1 MRYMYSASV
10 ITISLLIAGMGP
22 AAAQTATSIKA
33 INTLSPFST
42 LLNTQAGKDALDRN
56 LATVIGINNGSTG
69 AQRAQALSD
78 NTLAALFLSFT
89 NGQFV
94 ADGLGTALNKVY
106 REKVTIFPDPKSPY
120 AGYGVPYNTT
130 NVSAAAAA
138 IFSNAVSGAAM
149 TDSEAAKTFFA
160 DGTVHNTPAQGV
172 SLPTGGR
179 FNIYDEAY
187 NPPAEAANTAGNSR
201 PFQVRSGSIERFS
214 GIDFVG
220 NPVDSGK
227 DILNASLKGSAAF
240 PSGHTAA
247 GFSSSLLFA
256 VLVPERFQE
265 NVTRGSEFGNSR
277 IVLGVHYPLDVI
289 GGRIIATQNVV
300 RVMLEQP
307 ELFATAQADVRKLLE
322 TGCGTSIAACAASGE
337 PDRFSTKAQNKAD
350 YTYRLTY
357 GLGSVGRTDLAP
369 VVPEG
374 AEVLLSTRF
383 PYLNAAQRR
392 DVLATTE
399 LPSGGPLDDGSGWA
413 RLDLFKA
420 GDGYGAFNGNVTVT
434 MDAAKGGFHARDSW
448 NNDIGGAGGLTKDGS
463 GVLALTGQNTYS
475 GPTYVTGGLLTIDG
489 ALKNSSVTVER
500 GAALNGTGSAAGL
513 VVRSGGAFAPG
524 HSIGNFTVSGNA
536 TFSAGSYYVVDAN
549 AAGLSDHLAVTGKA
563 TIEGGLVQVLA
574 ETGSYNPRTRYTV
587 LTANGGVAGR
597 FDGVTSNLAFLTPSL
612 SYGATNAFLT
622 LTRNDISFATI
633 AQTGNQAAA
642 AVGVQSAGADS
653 GIYNAVVGL
662 STPEAIVAF
671 DALSGEVHSAVK
683 TAAIEDSRFVRD
695 AALGR
700 LRAAQDGVGTAVTYD
715 AAKPVTKGALPT
727 PTPTPANAPY
737 AFWGQ
742 GFGSWGETDG
752 NVNAGDVDRTTG
764 GFFIGADAVVSD
776 NWRLGA
782 LAGYSR
788 TDVDVDARLSSAESD
803 NFHIGLYGGGQ
814 WNAFSLRFGGAYTW
828 HDISTDR
835 TASFA
840 GFSDFLNG
848 SHDAYTAQVFG
859 EVGYRFDVG
868 AVALEPFAGLAYVNL
883 HTDGFFER
891 GGAAALYSKSD
902 DTDVTYSTLG
912 LRLSAAFDLGSTKA
926 TVRGLVGWRHA
937 FDDITPESTFWFS
950 KGSAFTTTSVPVAR
964 DVAVLEAGLD
974 AAVSDA
980 VTVGI
985 SYTGQLG
992 DDAQDHGFKANLNWK
1007 F

>member
-1 MRYMYSASV
+1 MS
-10 ITISLLIAGMGP
+10 
-22 AAAQTATSIKA
+22 
-33 INTLSPFST
+33 
-42 LLNTQAGKDALDRN
+42 
-56 LATVIGINNGSTG
+56 
-69 AQRAQALSD
+69 
-78 NTLAALFLSFT
+78 
-89 NGQFV
+89 
-94 ADGLGTALNKVY
+94 
-106 REKVTIFPDPKSPY
+106 
-120 AGYGVPYNTT
+120 
-130 NVSAAAAA
+130 
-138 IFSNAVSGAAM
+138 
-149 TDSEAAKTFFA
+149 DSEAAKTFFA
-160 DGTVHNTPAQGV
+160 DGTVHGVPAEGV
-172 SLPTGGR
+172 SLPQGGR
-179 FNIYDEAY
+179 FNVYDEAY
-187 NPPAEAANTAGNSR
+187 NPPPESANTAGNSR
-201 PFQVRSGSIERFS
+201 PFQVRSDSIERFS
-214 GIDFVG
+214 GTDFLG
-220 NPVDSGK
+220 QPVDSAK

-240 PSGHTAA
+240 PSGHTAM
-247 GFSSSLLFA
+247 GISSSLLFA

-265 NVTRGSEFGNSR
+265 TVTRGSEYGNSR

-300 RVMLEQP
+300 RVMLEEP
-307 ELFATAQADVRKLLE
+307 ELFAAAQDDLRKLLE
-322 TGCGTSIAACAASGE
+322 EGCGTSIAACAASGE
-337 PDRFSTKAQNKAD
+337 PDRFSDKAQNKAD

-357 GLGSVGRTDLAP
+357 GLGSVGATDLAP

-413 RLDLFKA
+413 RLNLYSA
-420 GDGYGAFNGNVTVT
+420 ADGYGAFNSNVTVT
-434 MDAAKGGFHARDSW
+434 MDAAKGGFNALDSW
-448 NNDIGGAGGLTKDGS
+448 NNDIGGAGGLIKAGTGT
-463 GVLALTGQNTYS
+463 LTLTGQNTYS
-475 GPTYVTGGLLTIDG
+475 GPTYVTGGLLTVDG

-500 GAALNGTGSAAGL
+500 DAALNGTGSVAGL
-513 VVRSGGAFAPG
+513 AVKGGGAIAPG
-524 HSIGNFTVSGNA
+524 HSIGRFTVSGNA
-536 TFSAGSYYVVDAN
+536 TFSAGSFYVVDVN
-549 AAGLSDHLAVTGKA
+549 AAGLSDHLAVSGKA

-574 ETGSYNPRTRYTV
+574 ETGSYDPRTRYTI
-587 LTANGGVAGR
+587 LTADGGVTGR
-597 FDGVTSNLAFLTPSL
+597 FEGVNANLAFLSPSL

-633 AQTGNQAAA
+633 AQTTNQAAT
-642 AVGVQSAGADS
+642 AVGVQSAGPDS

-700 LRAAQDGVGTAVTYD
+700 LRAAQDGVGAAVTYD
-715 AAKPVTKGALPT
+715 AGKPVTKGALPA

-752 NVNAGDVDRTTG
+752 NSNAGDIDRTTG
-764 GFFIGADAVVSD
+764 GFFIGADALVSD

-788 TDVDVDARLSSAESD
+788 TEVDVDARLSSAESD

-828 HDISTDR
+828 HDVSTDR

-840 GFSDFLNG
+840 GYSDFLSG
-848 SHDAYTAQVFG
+848 SYDAHTAQVFG

-868 AVALEPFAGLAYVNL
+868 TVALEPFAGLAYVNL

-891 GGAAALYSKSD
+891 GGSAALYSKSD

-937 FDDITPESTFWFS
+937 FDDITPESTFWFD
-950 KGSAFTTTSVPVAR
+950 KGSAFTTTSLPVAR

-974 AAVSDA
+974 AAINDA